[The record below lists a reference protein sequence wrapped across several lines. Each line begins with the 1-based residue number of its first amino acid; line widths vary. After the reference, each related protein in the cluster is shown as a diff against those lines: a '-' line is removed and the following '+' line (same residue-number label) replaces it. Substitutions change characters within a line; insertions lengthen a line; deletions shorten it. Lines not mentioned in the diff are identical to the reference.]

1 MRVQGELKT
10 GLTGAEPHPDNV
22 NSTGAPLA
30 VKLH

>member
-1 MRVQGELKT
+1 MGTKT
-10 GLTGAEPHPDNV
+10 LLTGAEPRPDNV